1 MKITITEDL
10 KKLKDEKWQYS
21 IKFSDNPYIMIYEN
35 ENLLQ
40 CQKIRSILDNRI
52 IKFFKKETN
61 ILKTSDLHFK
71 YVK

>member
-10 KKLKDEKWQYS
+10 K
-21 IKFSDNPYIMIYEN
+21 N